1 MQETFLTVSRKAS
14 SFEPGTN
21 FVAWACGIARLKVL
35 EHFRQKKRGNV
46 LSEAAISALA
56 VDAPSP
62 QLLSEIQDALEACLA
77 KLTPKI
83 RDLLWRRYSRR
94 RSSDEMAEGSRDDLD
109 RSSRGALKSSSCAAG
124 LHQLSTP
131 TGPVKVSMT
140 DNINNGELDA
150 LIDACLDGQLSDA
163 EAERL
168 SQWIEE
174 SSEARERYW
183 ELASVHGLIEQS
195 VQAASVKAAT
205 GEEMAQPLQAEGP
218 ARRPRINA
226 VAAGMVIGILSA
238 SLGWAYAIPLVN
250 QTRRESTEIVFEDFE
265 DPEMKPLLGR
275 FPTSANR
282 WFGRILSVPGKD
294 GITTVSGTRVGQFKH
309 VAQNQTGLRPLPH

>member
-1 MQETFLTVSRKAS
+1 
-14 SFEPGTN
+14 
-21 FVAWACGIARLKVL
+21 
-35 EHFRQKKRGNV
+35 
-46 LSEAAISALA
+46 
-56 VDAPSP
+56 
-62 QLLSEIQDALEACLA
+62 
-77 KLTPKI
+77 
-83 RDLLWRRYSRR
+83 
-94 RSSDEMAEGSRDDLD
+94 
-109 RSSRGALKSSSCAAG
+109 
-124 LHQLSTP
+124 
-131 TGPVKVSMT
+131 MT

-150 LIDACLDGQLSDA
+150 LIDACLDGRLSDA

-265 DPEMKPLLGR
+265 DPEMKLLGR
-275 FPTSANR
+275 FPTNANR

-294 GITTVSGTRVGQFKH
+294 GITTVSGTRVGQFNTWPKTKLAYARYLIDLDEHPKPAEEH
-309 VAQNQTGLRPLPH
+309 VRTVEVEASFFTSNPQEPSVFQIRLGAFSQEPEAVRPIWNDHETLFDTVLQHVGRNYITEPGEQTGWHKLRAAIEIPTGTRSVVISLGAGNDEPGATTSEHFVDAVRVQLVDSFEQQD

>member
-1 MQETFLTVSRKAS
+1 
-14 SFEPGTN
+14 
-21 FVAWACGIARLKVL
+21 
-35 EHFRQKKRGNV
+35 
-46 LSEAAISALA
+46 
-56 VDAPSP
+56 
-62 QLLSEIQDALEACLA
+62 
-77 KLTPKI
+77 
-83 RDLLWRRYSRR
+83 
-94 RSSDEMAEGSRDDLD
+94 
-109 RSSRGALKSSSCAAG
+109 
-124 LHQLSTP
+124 
-131 TGPVKVSMT
+131 MT

-150 LIDACLDGQLSDA
+150 LIDACLDGRLSDA

-265 DPEMKPLLGR
+265 DPEMKLLGR

-294 GITTVSGTRVGQFKH
+294 GITTVSGTRVGQFNTWPKTKLAYARYLIDLDEHPKPAEEH
-309 VAQNQTGLRPLPH
+309 VRTVEVEASFFTSNPQEPSVFQIRLGAFSQEPEAVRPIWNDHETLFETVLQHVGRNYITEPGEQTGWHKLRAAIEIPTGTRSVVISLGAGNDEPGATTSEHFVDAVRVQLVDSFEQQD

>member
-1 MQETFLTVSRKAS
+1 
-14 SFEPGTN
+14 
-21 FVAWACGIARLKVL
+21 
-35 EHFRQKKRGNV
+35 
-46 LSEAAISALA
+46 
-56 VDAPSP
+56 
-62 QLLSEIQDALEACLA
+62 
-77 KLTPKI
+77 
-83 RDLLWRRYSRR
+83 
-94 RSSDEMAEGSRDDLD
+94 
-109 RSSRGALKSSSCAAG
+109 
-124 LHQLSTP
+124 
-131 TGPVKVSMT
+131 MT

-150 LIDACLDGQLSDA
+150 LIDACLDGRLSDA

-265 DPEMKPLLGR
+265 DPEMKLLGR
-275 FPTSANR
+275 FPTNANR

-294 GITTVSGTRVGQFKH
+294 GITTVSGTRVGQFNTWPKTKLAYARYLIDLDEHPKPAEEH
-309 VAQNQTGLRPLPH
+309 VRTVEVEASFFTSNPQEPSVFQIRLGAFSQEPEAVRPIWNDHETLFETVLQHVGRNYITEPGEQTGWHKLRAAIEIPTGTRSVVISLGAGNDEPGATTSEHFVDAVRVQLVDSFEQQD

>member
-1 MQETFLTVSRKAS
+1 
-14 SFEPGTN
+14 
-21 FVAWACGIARLKVL
+21 
-35 EHFRQKKRGNV
+35 
-46 LSEAAISALA
+46 
-56 VDAPSP
+56 
-62 QLLSEIQDALEACLA
+62 
-77 KLTPKI
+77 
-83 RDLLWRRYSRR
+83 
-94 RSSDEMAEGSRDDLD
+94 
-109 RSSRGALKSSSCAAG
+109 
-124 LHQLSTP
+124 
-131 TGPVKVSMT
+131 MT

-150 LIDACLDGQLSDA
+150 LIDACLDGRLSDA

-265 DPEMKPLLGR
+265 DPEMKLLGR

-294 GITTVSGTRVGQFKH
+294 GITTVSGTRVGQFNTWPKTKLAYARYLIDLDEHPKPAEEH
-309 VAQNQTGLRPLPH
+309 VRTVEVEASFFTSNPQEPSVFQIRLGAFSQEPEAVRPIWNDHETLFDTVLQHVGRNYITEPGEQTGWHKLRAAIEIPTGTRSVVISLGAGNDEPGATTSEHFVDAVRVQLVDSFEQQD

>member
-1 MQETFLTVSRKAS
+1 
-14 SFEPGTN
+14 
-21 FVAWACGIARLKVL
+21 
-35 EHFRQKKRGNV
+35 
-46 LSEAAISALA
+46 
-56 VDAPSP
+56 
-62 QLLSEIQDALEACLA
+62 
-77 KLTPKI
+77 
-83 RDLLWRRYSRR
+83 
-94 RSSDEMAEGSRDDLD
+94 
-109 RSSRGALKSSSCAAG
+109 
-124 LHQLSTP
+124 
-131 TGPVKVSMT
+131 MT
-140 DNINNGELDA
+140 DKFNNSELDA
-150 LIDACLDGQLSDA
+150 LIDACLDGRLSDA

-218 ARRPRINA
+218 ARRLRINA

-265 DPEMKPLLGR
+265 DPEMKLLGR
-275 FPTSANR
+275 FPTNANR

-294 GITTVSGTRVGQFKH
+294 GITTVSGTRVGQFNTWPKTKLAYARYLIDLDEHPKPAEEH
-309 VAQNQTGLRPLPH
+309 VRTVEVEASFFTSNPQEPSVFQIRLGAFSQEPEAVRPIWNDHETLFDTVLQHVGRNYITEPGEQTGWHKLRAAIEIPTGTRSVVISLGAGNDEPGATTSEHFVDAVRVQLVDSFEQQD